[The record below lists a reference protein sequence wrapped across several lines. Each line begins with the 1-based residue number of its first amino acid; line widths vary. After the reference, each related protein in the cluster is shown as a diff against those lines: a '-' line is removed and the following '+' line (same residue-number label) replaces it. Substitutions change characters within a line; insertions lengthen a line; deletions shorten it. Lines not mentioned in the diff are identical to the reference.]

1 MEDNRFDS
9 KGKRGGRD
17 PYPPIDNVEGDIPVG
32 DSDTFTP
39 PTFDSDTQVA
49 PTIDFGFKHHDRRP
63 PMDSDTFTLP
73 TFDSDTQV
81 PPPTIDFKFG
91 HHEHRPPLV
100 FDTPTDD
107 SDTSNAPSLT
117 DAPTVPWFMKDNDSG
132 TPDFGGGKLDE
143 ILNDEIES
151 TNFEDAG
158 SSFERTFGFG
168 NFRADFAND
177 NHQIHRR
184 QRDRR

>member
-1 MEDNRFDS
+1 
-9 KGKRGGRD
+9 
-17 PYPPIDNVEGDIPVG
+17 
-32 DSDTFTP
+32 
-39 PTFDSDTQVA
+39 
-49 PTIDFGFKHHDRRP
+49 
-63 PMDSDTFTLP
+63 MDSDTFTLP